1 MHDRNRWIRSFA
13 CAAALAFFAAPGLA
27 DDLEAEPVEAAA
39 AGCTPVGHVASL
51 TGSATAQS
59 PGAAPRGVAC
69 GDAICAGDSVT
80 TGSASSAGLLVGDVL
95 TQLDA
100 DSTARIGTT
109 PESAVDVELAQG
121 GVRMIDPSSGD
132 APARLTA
139 GGAQARVAGN
149 DAEGY
154 VLAEKAGQ
162 YAMLCEWDEPL
173 QVSRGPQTATADP
186 GECVVAKPGE
196 PLYGAPGHPARI
208 AALMDSCNPDFAI
221 SPPLDPLPVVA
232 AGPPGEGPEL
242 PDVPLFPPP
251 SPCDVPGVGCT
262 GGPTLEEQPP
272 SEGPFPGGGGS
283 FPGGGGS
290 FPPPG

>member
-1 MHDRNRWIRSFA
+1 MNNRKRWIVGFA
-13 CAAALAFFAAPGLA
+13 CGTALAFSAAPALA
-27 DDLEAEPVEAAA
+27 DGLDDDLDAAPVSE
-39 AGCTPVGHVASL
+39 CMPVGHVASL
-51 TGSATAQS
+51 SGSATAQL
-59 PGAAPRGVAC
+59 PGAAARSIAC
-69 GDAICAGDSVT
+69 GDAICAGDTVT
-80 TGSASSAGLLVGDVL
+80 TGAASSTGLLVGDVL

-100 DSTARIGTT
+100 DSTARVGVT
-109 PESAVDVELAQG
+109 PESAVDVELTRG

-132 APARLTA
+132 APARLSA
-139 GGAQARVAGN
+139 AGAQGRVAGN

-162 YAMLCEWDEPL
+162 YAILCEWDEPL

-186 GECVVAKPGE
+186 GECVVAKRDE
-196 PLYGAPGHPARI
+196 PLYMAPGHAERI
-208 AALMDSCNPDFAI
+208 AALTDSCNPTFAI
-221 SPPLDPLPVVA
+221 SPPLDPLPIVA

-251 SPCDVPGVGCT
+251 GPCDVPGVGCT

-272 SEGPFPGGGGS
+272 GEGGFPGGGG
-283 FPGGGGS
+283 G